1 MTTPNPDSS
10 QRDYSFIAP
19 YKFASKPEQTAAS
32 FFDEEPWWRTVL
44 ARSWKGIYRDTRKA
58 GLTEAE
64 ARQLTTRLL
73 RNAARG
79 LAHRPQQPAIF
90 KRWLLRIARVLIAHK
105 FQAKRPERK
114 PGPCDVSIAWRQK
127 YIEHNDA
134 S

>member
-44 ARSWKGIYRDTRKA
+44 ARSWKGIYRD
-58 GLTEAE
+58 
-64 ARQLTTRLL
+64 
-73 RNAARG
+73 
-79 LAHRPQQPAIF
+79 
-90 KRWLLRIARVLIAHK
+90 
-105 FQAKRPERK
+105 
-114 PGPCDVSIAWRQK
+114 
-127 YIEHNDA
+127 DA

>member
-1 MTTPNPDSS
+1 MTTPNPDSN

-44 ARSWKGIYRDTRKA
+44 ARSWKGIYRDARKA

-90 KRWLLRIARVLIAHK
+90 KRWLLRIARVLIATNS
-105 FQAKRPERK
+105 KRNAL
-114 PGPCDVSIAWRQK
+114 S
-127 YIEHNDA
+127 A
-134 S
+134 SWGLVMSA